1 MWVKNVK
8 KLNKKL
14 KKFFKSVVKM
24 MRKPVMSILP
34 GQMSFFLLLSLIPMI
49 LLIGVISS
57 SFSISIDNLI
67 EFINITFPADT
78 SKLILPLLSGK
89 GLDYNII
96 ILLISA
102 LLLVSKGTR
111 SIIVAASNIY
121 KVEDDDPIKNMIK
134 SIIIAIILVLLVFF
148 IIIIPVF
155 GSRILLFV
163 QGIANISF
171 ITNRLIRVYNLLKW
185 PISIFII
192 FFNVKLIYTI
202 APNKQINS
210 NTVNKGSL
218 FTTFLWTITTFFY
231 SFYMTHVSSYNIF
244 YGGASSIIILMLWI
258 YLISYI
264 FVLGMSINASDD
276 KLEDN
281 NFTCLK

>member
-1 MWVKNVK
+1 MK

-14 KKFFKSVVKM
+14 KMFFNSVVKM

-34 GQMSFFLLLSLIPMI
+34 GQLSFFLLLSLIPMV
-49 LLIGVISS
+49 LLIGLISS
-57 SFSISIDNLI
+57 SFSISIDNI
-67 EFINITFPADT
+67 VEFIRVTLPADT

-89 GLDYNII
+89 GFDYNVI
-96 ILLISA
+96 ILIISA
-102 LLLVSKGTR
+102 LLLVSKGTK

-121 KVEDDDPIKNMIK
+121 KVDDVDPIKNLIK
-134 SIIIAIILVLLVFF
+134 SIIISIILVLLIFF
-148 IIIIPVF
+148 IIVIPVF
-155 GSRILLFV
+155 GSKILIFI
-163 QGIANISF
+163 QGITNISF

-202 APNKQINS
+202 APNKQIS
-210 NTVNKGSL
+210 SSTVNKGSL
-218 FTTFLWTITTFFY
+218 FTTFFWTITTFLY
-231 SFYMTHVSSYNIF
+231 SFYMTHISSYNIF

-264 FVLGMSINASDD
+264 FVLGMSINASY
-276 KLEDN
+276 DN
-281 NFTCLK
+281 IE